1 MSSNITDR
9 ASGLGTG
16 AIPNGENATISQKVP
31 CRVAT
36 TENVTLA
43 GLQTLDT
50 VTVVADDRV
59 LVKDQT
65 DASEN
70 GIYLASADLWQRT
83 SDCVDDGDLVR
94 GSQVR
99 VNQGALG
106 PGPWY
111 CTSPDP
117 IVIGTDDITWADA
130 ASTDLSGAEIKALY
144 EVEADAFTDAQFSKL
159 AGIEPGATA
168 DQTDAEIQAAYNN
181 QVSVV
186 SQAEAEAGTHTT
198 VRRWTA
204 LRVAQAAAANGG
216 GGAANFVTSRT
227 ALKALDT
234 SSISTVQ
241 LVEDGRS
248 GMFTFESGNF
258 ATQVSG
264 DTLEGVY
271 IKADDTA
278 TTAGAWV
285 RVSTDIINV
294 LWFGAVGDGSTDATT
309 AIQAAIDYAE
319 SLVVNFTRGATVLLP
334 PGGYFL
340 SAALTINSNQITIK
354 GYGQASMLIRTTNY
368 GNLFTI
374 VSSDPD
380 NTKIVGIQLRDF
392 YVLCKTNPMTTGA
405 LIHVTRASRMYISN
419 VSLQDGYV
427 GIYLL
432 GCDNVWMSDIDVQ
445 SGQRYAALQ
454 SGSANI
460 RIDPWDNAS
469 AIRSQSANIYMDN
482 VQLKTDES
490 DGFVEHAL
498 FITGVDGLYI
508 ANSHI
513 GFTRYA
519 IRLAPFDNDAVIQ
532 HIHFTNTYIDGNV
545 EQSDY
550 LLFVQDAL
558 SSPPHTG
565 LFENITFTNC
575 GFVRPDLQCIVIIS
589 DTAEKFIFDGCLF
602 EGGNADCLQVNSGGA
617 LSNSIFS
624 NCVFDNWNRNGGSAW
639 ELRFLSGNTSDNIQF
654 SACQFLSSL
663 VNENAAFAGSE
674 NDIRFDNCKFSKTS
688 FGGTTSGKNLRNV
701 NASGM
706 TNDLSENRGSESVTV
721 DANAQGTIAH
731 GLCDTPS
738 VALVG
743 LRADT
748 TFEVQVTSV
757 NSTNINVRVHNA
769 SGGDVAP
776 ASFTVQWMAKV

>member
-36 TENVTLA
+36 TANVTLA

-50 VTVVADDRV
+50 VTVAADDRV

-144 EVEADAFTDAQFSKL
+144 EVEADAFTDAQFTKL

-186 SQAEAEAGTHTT
+186 SQAEAEAGIQTT

-216 GGAANFVTSRT
+216 GAAANFVTSRT

-234 SSISTVQ
+234 SSITTVQ

-285 RVSTDIINV
+285 RVVEAAVNV
-294 LWFGAVGDGSTDATT
+294 KWFGAVGNNSNDDTS
-309 AIQAAIDYAE
+309 AIQSALDYA
-319 SLVVNFTRGATVLLP
+319 A
-334 PGGYFL
+334 GGGSVFFPAGNYKVT
-340 SAALTINSNQITIK
+340 STLTITTSNTALLGEAARVTTIRHSGNYGDTISFSSASPLTNRIGAITIK
-354 GYGQASMLIRTTNY
+354 DLRFFVDNGATLPTN
-368 GNLFTI
+368 
-374 VSSDPD
+374 
-380 NTKIVGIQLRDF
+380 
-392 YVLCKTNPMTTGA
+392 GA
-405 LIHVTRASRMYISN
+405 HLH
-419 VSLQDGYV
+419 
-427 GIYLL
+427 
-432 GCDNVWMSDIDVQ
+432 
-445 SGQRYAALQ
+445 
-454 SGSANI
+454 
-460 RIDPWDNAS
+460 
-469 AIRSQSANIYMDN
+469 
-482 VQLKTDES
+482 
-490 DGFVEHAL
+490 
-498 FITGVDGLYI
+498 
-508 ANSHI
+508 
-513 GFTRYA
+513 
-519 IRLAPFDNDAVIQ
+519 
-532 HIHFTNTYIDGNV
+532 
-545 EQSDY
+545 
-550 LLFVQDAL
+550 
-558 SSPPHTG
+558 
-565 LFENITFTNC
+565 
-575 GFVRPDLQCIVIIS
+575 FVRPQNVELHNLHLS
-589 DTAEKFIFDGCLF
+589 DHFGGLLF
-602 EGGNADCLQVNSGGA
+602 EGGAEVYISDLKVFSGQYYGSVQAGSYLMKFSPAATSGSNEFVSEYFISNFNVKANGAAYIADGIVIEASDG
-617 LSNSIFS
+617 IWFS
-624 NCVFDNWNRNGGSAW
+624 NGHVGFTDAASLRVQPVNATDSLNGVNFSNVHFDGNFNTERGVFYTESSPGFHTGACFGHTFTGCQVSICTGHGMQFNLNSLTGTSVTGGRINNNDGSYGIRMQRGSGFSVTGVLFKDNGDNLAGSGHVLIDNGVSDCRVEGIFRSTAYRGVQIANSANNIVVDGVFDGITFEDVFTS
-639 ELRFLSGNTSDNIQF
+639 SSSDNISIRGVSDKSRTIAS
-654 SACQFLSSL
+654 SAELQIPLFGDEFTITGNTTITSIKSASTKAEGRIITLRFNSTPQVTDGGNL
-663 VNENAAFAGSE
+663 VLAGTFNSTS
-674 NDIRFDNCKFSKTS
+674 NDTL
-688 FGGTTSGKNLRNV
+688 TLRNM
-701 NASGM
+701 NGAWLE
-706 TNDLSENRGSESVTV
+706 LSRS
-721 DANAQGTIAH
+721 AN
-731 GLCDTPS
+731 
-738 VALVG
+738 
-743 LRADT
+743 
-748 TFEVQVTSV
+748 
-757 NSTNINVRVHNA
+757 
-769 SGGDVAP
+769 
-776 ASFTVQWMAKV
+776 